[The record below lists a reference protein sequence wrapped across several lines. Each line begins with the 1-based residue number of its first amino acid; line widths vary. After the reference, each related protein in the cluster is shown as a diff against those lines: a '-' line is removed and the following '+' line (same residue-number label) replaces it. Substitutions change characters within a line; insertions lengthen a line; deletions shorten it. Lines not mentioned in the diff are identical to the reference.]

1 MARYVVRKSC
11 PLSGTVSISGSKN
24 AVLPILAATL
34 LTEEKCEI
42 MDVPKLRDVDV
53 MCRLIECIGGD
64 IHADYD
70 HNTVETKTSEILAV
84 EAPYEL
90 VKKMRASI
98 LVMGPLLART
108 GKAKIALPGG
118 CAIGA
123 RPIDLHLKGFEAL
136 GVNIEENNGY
146 IEATV
151 DNGLK
156 GCDIYLDFPSV
167 GATEKK
173 TSCI

>member
-90 VKKMRASI
+90 VKKMRASNI
-98 LVMGPLLART
+98 T
-108 GKAKIALPGG
+108 GISIINGDLFIK
-118 CAIGA
+118 GA
-123 RPIDLHLKGFEAL
+123 
-136 GVNIEENNGY
+136 
-146 IEATV
+146 
-151 DNGLK
+151 
-156 GCDIYLDFPSV
+156 S
-167 GATEKK
+167 
-173 TSCI
+173 